1 MTRLMS
7 LTARLSLLLL
17 TSCAIAPFAAQSSGS
32 NGDAIRGKEI
42 YESRCFAC
50 HSVDTNRV
58 GPMHMG
64 VFGRKAGSV
73 KDFEYSPK
81 VKQSKVIWDD
91 KTLDK
96 WLTNPESL
104 IPGQVMSFQV
114 SEAADRA
121 DIIAYL
127 KTLK

>member
-1 MTRLMS
+1 
-7 LTARLSLLLL
+7 LLA
-17 TSCAIAPFAAQSSGS
+17 SCATAPFAAESGGGT
-32 NGDAIRGKEI
+32 GDAARGKEI

-50 HSVDTNRV
+50 HSVDANRV

-81 VKQSKVIWDD
+81 VKKSKVVWND
-91 KTLDK
+91 KNLDR
-96 WLTNPESL
+96 WLTNPEQV
-104 IPGQVMSFQV
+104 IPGQTMGFQV
-114 SEAADRA
+114 PEAADRA

>member
-1 MTRLMS
+1 M
-7 LTARLSLLLL
+7 LLLACCVAG
-17 TSCAIAPFAAQSSGS
+17 SFAALAADSQ
-32 NGDAIRGKEI
+32 GDPARGKEI

-50 HSVDTNRV
+50 HSVDANRV

-81 VKQSKVIWDD
+81 VKKSKVVWNE
-91 KTLDK
+91 KNLDR
-96 WLTNPESL
+96 WLTNPEKV
-104 IPGQVMSFQV
+104 IPGQTMGFQV
-114 SEAADRA
+114 PEAADRA

>member
-1 MTRLMS
+1 MP
-7 LTARLSLLLL
+7 LTARLALLLL
-17 TSCAIAPFAAQSSGS
+17 ASCTTAPFAAESAG
-32 NGDAIRGKEI
+32 NAARGKEM

-50 HSVDTNRV
+50 HSVDANRV
-58 GPMHMG
+58 GPMHVG

-81 VKQSKVIWDD
+81 VKQSKIIWTE

-96 WLTNPESL
+96 WLANPESL
-104 IPGQVMSFQV
+104 IPGQVMGFQV
-114 SEAADRA
+114 QEAADRA